1 MDATIIAA
9 LITASGVITAAVIT
23 ATSQAKAARSPNTQP
38 PRFARGCVFAIL
50 SIISLLVGIVV
61 FVVLIRIGSP
71 GTGQGSAPTT
81 NDTTGKPTT
90 TKPTHVDESE
100 VALRSAIEDYYEA
113 VDRGEWSYTYSH
125 LDSETQEKFTE
136 KEWRRQNERLTST
149 QHTNVL
155 GVDIDQEVTS
165 TEPVGVTVY
174 RLLPD
179 GSCLV
184 RDTYF
189 IYEDG
194 SWKHRFGEE
203 ERDIFMQQDSST
215 AEERASI
222 KNVVRGFYQTQAKG
236 EFRKAYCY
244 AGPAYRRAHGSVE
257 SWNQEQEH
265 ENQIEDVN
273 INTPPRVTRIFDGKA
288 TAYVDVT
295 FEDITGT
302 SNFTGTWTL
311 VKENGQWKLNK
322 PDLQT
327 Q

>member
-1 MDATIIAA
+1 MDATTATIIAA

-23 ATSQAKAARSPNTQP
+23 ASSQARAAQSPNAEP
-38 PRFARGCVFAIL
+38 PRRARRRWFAKFAKW
-50 SIISLLVGIVV
+50 SIVS
-61 FVVLIRIGSP
+61 VLIGIGAFIFLIFLTNTN
-71 GTGQGSAPTT
+71 GTTGQ
-81 NDTTGKPTT
+81 PTT
-90 TKPTHVDESE
+90 TKPTQVDESE
-100 VALRSAIEDYYEA
+100 AALRSAIEDYYEA
-113 VDRGEWSYTYSH
+113 ADREDWSYTYSH
-125 LDSETQEKFTE
+125 LDSETQKMFTKE
-136 KEWRRQNERLTST
+136 EWRRKNEWLTPPPQPSF
-149 QHTNVL
+149 L
-155 GVDIDQEVTS
+155 GVDINQEITS

-174 RLLPD
+174 RPLAD

-184 RDTYF
+184 RRTYF

-203 ERDIFMQQDSST
+203 EKDIFMQQDSST

-222 KNVVRGFYQTQAKG
+222 KNAVRGFYQAQAKG

-244 AGPAYRRAHGSVE
+244 AGPAYRRTHGSVE

-273 INTPPRVTRIFDGKA
+273 INAPPRVTRIFDGKA

-295 FEDITGT
+295 FKDVTGT
-302 SNFTGTWTL
+302 PHFTGTWTL
-311 VKENGQWKLNK
+311 MKEYGQWKLNK
-322 PDLQT
+322 PDLET